1 MIKKICTEPNNK
13 VFAMRQHQIDCIT
26 VRLSLPGLLLTV
38 IVNIKS
44 MQHETFGIESMC
56 KSSAL
61 THYFNS
67 FDS

>member
-13 VFAMRQHQIDCIT
+13 VFAMQQHQIDCIT
-26 VRLSLPGLLLTV
+26 VRLSPPGLTLTV
-38 IVNIKS
+38 TVNIKS
-44 MQHETFGIESMC
+44 MKHSVIESMC

>member
-1 MIKKICTEPNNK
+1 
-13 VFAMRQHQIDCIT
+13 MRQHQIDCIT
-26 VRLSLPGLLLTV
+26 VRLSPPGLTLTV
-38 IVNIKS
+38 TVNIKS
-44 MQHETFGIESMC
+44 IKHSVIESMC

>member
-44 MQHETFGIESMC
+44 MQHETFS
-56 KSSAL
+56 
-61 THYFNS
+61 H
-67 FDS
+67 